1 MRLHHCVVVD
11 VDPCLRLVTAVLLT
25 CNRGVGA
32 SWRISNGA
40 GSRAVVPARLTW
52 EELQSGS
59 FPHQQLQLATGLEV
73 EDCVAELDVSE
84 AGAVALNDLVTR
96 SQADFSGKAT
106 CLCRLDE
113 DAGLLDRTLEVSN
126 P

>member
-1 MRLHHCVVVD
+1 MVD

-40 GSRAVVPARLTW
+40 GSRAVVPTRLTW
-52 EELQSGS
+52 EELQSSS

-84 AGAVALNDLVTR
+84 AGAIALDDLVTR
-96 SQADFSGKAT
+96 SQADLSGKAT